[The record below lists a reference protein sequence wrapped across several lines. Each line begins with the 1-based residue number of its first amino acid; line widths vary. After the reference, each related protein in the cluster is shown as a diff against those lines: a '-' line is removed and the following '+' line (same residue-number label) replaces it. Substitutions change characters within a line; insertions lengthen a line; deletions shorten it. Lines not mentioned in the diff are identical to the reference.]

1 MGEKKSLLVRII
13 TWTVVGLLALI
24 VIKLAVRLLGFL
36 VGLAGMLLG
45 LLMFL
50 VFTAGPIV
58 LVGWLAVKAWQAFTR
73 PTTP

>member
-1 MGEKKSLLVRII
+1 MGEKKSLLGRII
-13 TWTVVGLLALI
+13 TWTIVGVLAILI
-24 VIKLAVRLLGFL
+24 IKLTVRLFGFL

-58 LVGWLAVKAWQAFTR
+58 LIGWLAVKAWQAFTR
-73 PTTP
+73 PPAA

>member
-58 LVGWLAVKAWQAFTR
+58 LIGWLTVKAWQALTR
-73 PTTP
+73 PTAP

>member
-1 MGEKKSLLVRII
+1 MGEKKSLLVRIV
-13 TWTVVGLLALI
+13 TWTVVGLLALL

-58 LVGWLAVKAWQAFTR
+58 LIGWLAVKAWQAFTR
-73 PTTP
+73 PPAP